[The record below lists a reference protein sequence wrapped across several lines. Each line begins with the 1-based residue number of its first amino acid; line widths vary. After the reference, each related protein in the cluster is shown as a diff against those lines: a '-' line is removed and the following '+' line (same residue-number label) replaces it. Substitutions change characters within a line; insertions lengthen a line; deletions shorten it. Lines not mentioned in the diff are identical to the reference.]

1 MLPKDQV
8 IAAVM
13 EDDVQF
19 YWTMMTIDLEE
30 EANQELLQG
39 ITGLMVTIRGIFLL
53 RVGYKCTKLPNI
65 QRMLKI
71 LKRKACEKS

>member
-1 MLPKDQV
+1 MQV
-8 IAAVM
+8 RHYFNNTTIAAINASERSSYCSVM

-39 ITGLMVTIRGIFLL
+39 ITGLWVT
-53 RVGYKCTKLPNI
+53 
-65 QRMLKI
+65 
-71 LKRKACEKS
+71 

>member
-13 EDDVQF
+13 EDDDVQF
-19 YWTMMTIDLEE
+19 YWTMMTVDLEE

-39 ITGLMVTIRGIFLL
+39 ITGLWVIG
-53 RVGYKCTKLPNI
+53 VGTV
-65 QRMLKI
+65 
-71 LKRKACEKS
+71 